1 MSVYTK
7 LSDAREKFHAMK
19 LQKTGHNKFAGYK
32 YFELGDFLIPALSAF
47 RDAGLVSFITFG
59 KEMATMKIIDMEKP
73 DEFIE
78 LTSPMAGA
86 QLKGA
91 HDIQNL
97 GAVETYT
104 RRYLWVAALE
114 IVEHDALD
122 SSEPIKEEKKIAKIE
137 PLRHSPVPDIDLDDE
152 TRSRVEEIVTDI
164 VLAFEEGR
172 ELDMIELFHHILTD
186 NDEKLAAW
194 KMLAKYS
201 KIRSFLKEN
210 KPQPLAA

>member
-47 RDAGLVSFITFG
+47 RDAGLVSVITFG

-122 SSEPIKEEKKIAKIE
+122 SSEPLKETKKITKLE
-137 PLRHSPVPDIDLDDE
+137 PVRHSPVPDVDLDDE
-152 TRSRVEEIVTDI
+152 ARARVEEIVTDI
-164 VLAFEEGR
+164 LIAFEEGR
-172 ELDMIELFHHILTD
+172 ELDTVELYYHVITD
-186 NDEKLAAW
+186 NDEKTAAW
-194 KMLAKYS
+194 KMLAPHS
-201 KIRSFLKEN
+201 KIRSFLKAN
-210 KPQPLAA
+210 KPQPVAA